1 MSLPAFAKGALISA
15 SVDARAVEIDELAPP
30 GGLLIVAPHP
40 DDETFG
46 CGEALAAAAEAGR
59 EIGLLLLTD
68 GEGSHPRSSQY
79 GRDRL
84 VALRT
89 QELRAALELLAPG
102 KTIPIMRAGLEDG
115 SSDLER
121 LGLHRLQRIFAFA
134 SALGTR
140 SVWTTWNGD
149 PHCDHKTA
157 ATLGR
162 MIADEIGA
170 TFWRFP
176 IWGRFGE
183 RDVPAD
189 LRIFA
194 DRQYRARKCEAIDA
208 YRSQTTSLIVDDP
221 DGVMIP
227 KGLLDHFAQSPEI
240 FVGG

>member
-1 MSLPAFAKGALISA
+1 MSLPSSAKGSLISA
-15 SVDARAVEIDELAPP
+15 AADAHPVQTDELAPP

-46 CGEALAAAAEAGR
+46 CGEALASAAQAGR
-59 EIGLLLLTD
+59 EIGIVLLTD
-68 GEGSHPRSSQY
+68 GEGSHPRSSEY

-84 VALRT
+84 VALRM
-89 QELRAALELLAPG
+89 EEMRAALEVLSPA
-102 KTIPIMRAGLEDG
+102 KSIPVMHAGLEDG

-134 SALGTR
+134 SALNAK
-140 SVWTTWNGD
+140 SIWTTWNGD

-162 MIADEIGA
+162 MVADEIGA
-170 TFWRFP
+170 DFWRFP

-183 RDVPAD
+183 RDVPHD

-194 DRQYRARKCEAIDA
+194 DRQYRARKLEAINA
-208 YRSQTTSLIVDDP
+208 YRSQTTSLIADDP
-221 DGVMIP
+221 DGVVIP
-227 KGLLDHFAQSPEI
+227 QGLLDHFAESPEI
-240 FVGG
+240 FIGG

>member
-1 MSLPAFAKGALISA
+1 MSLPSFAKGSLISA
-15 SVDARAVEIDELAPP
+15 AADALPVEIDELAPP
-30 GGLLIVAPHP
+30 GGLLIIAPHP

-46 CGEALAAAAEAGR
+46 CGEALASAAQAGR
-59 EIGLLLLTD
+59 EIGIVLLTD
-68 GEGSHPRSSQY
+68 GEGSHPRSSEY

-84 VALRT
+84 VALRK
-89 QELRAALELLAPG
+89 EEMRAALKVLAPG
-102 KTIPIMRAGLEDG
+102 KDIPVMRAGLEDG

-134 SALGTR
+134 SALDTR

-162 MIADEIGA
+162 MVADEIGA
-170 TFWRFP
+170 KFWRFP

-183 RDVPAD
+183 RDVPDD

-194 DRQYRARKCEAIDA
+194 NRQYRARKLEAINA
-208 YRSQTTSLIVDDP
+208 YRSQTISLIADDP
-221 DGVMIP
+221 DGVVIP
-227 KGLLDHFAQSPEI
+227 QGLLDHFAESPEI
-240 FVGG
+240 FIGG